1 MDRKGEWVK
10 GRVGDKGERI
20 AATSFVG
27 LAMTGLLLNLKNMA
41 KKEFSFNDAVS
52 EIEEILQNI
61 EGGELDVDKLSVEVK
76 RASELIKQ
84 CQKKLKSTEDEINSI
99 FRDFA

>member
-1 MDRKGEWVK
+1 
-10 GRVGDKGERI
+10 
-20 AATSFVG
+20 
-27 LAMTGLLLNLKNMA
+27 MA

-99 FRDFA
+99 FRDLA